1 MSTRWF
7 VSRHI
12 GASHWLENQG
22 INIDRQ
28 VAHLNLSDIQAG
40 DQVFGTLP
48 IHLAAAVCAK
58 GASYFHLSLELPVA
72 YRGKE
77 LSADQMQL
85 FNARLEQFA
94 VSKIANTTAEYL

>member
-22 INIDRQ
+22 ISIDRQ
-28 VAHLNLSDIQAG
+28 VAHLNLSDIQSG
-40 DQVFGTLP
+40 DKIYGTLP

-58 GASYFHLSLELPVA
+58 GAKYFHLSIEIPA
-72 YRGKE
+72 AFRGKE
-77 LSADQMQL
+77 LTLEQMLL
-85 FNARLEQFA
+85 FNARLEPFYVEQLPA
-94 VSKIANTTAEYL
+94 